1 MADLLGRFELV
12 DKLATGGM
20 GDVYLAH
27 QWGDGGFVR
36 PSVVKRLHPHLGER
50 ATALDDFRNEAA
62 LLALLAHPGI
72 PHVYDFRFDQGR
84 WYIAMEYVRGPTL
97 GAIRR
102 AEQSIGRVMP
112 WKSALGVALQL
123 CDILGY
129 VHERRDDVS
138 DEPLGIVHGD
148 LSPENVILGRD
159 GQVRL
164 LDFGIAGGA
173 DHRQRQRDREKGI
186 RGTLGYIAPEA
197 ISKDQLVDHRADIF
211 VLGVLLY
218 EMTTGHRLFPGDGL
232 TYVNA
237 VLQQAPILPSEH
249 RRDYPSDLEAVL
261 MQVLSRDVDER
272 PPGTRELRRA
282 LEEVAREH
290 DIPLGGRV
298 VSDYAETLYPARED
312 RRLALRERPEVLAT
326 QELPVLEAPQ
336 DPSTLSADERADVL
350 AGLSDFLLPD
360 MEELEAELLEETKSS
375 HPPARTAAQTG
386 TRGRVPP
393 PPAPPVTPS
402 QTETRVR
409 RPPGESEIGD
419 KTGEK
424 HSEKAGEKPGFYIY
438 VADEES

>member
-12 DKLATGGM
+12 EKIATGGM

-36 PSVVKRLHPHLGER
+36 ASVVKRLHPHLSER
-50 ATALDDFRNEAA
+50 PTALDDFRNEAA

-72 PHVYDFRFDQGR
+72 PHVYDFRFENGR

-112 WKSALGVALQL
+112 WKVAIGVALQL

-173 DHRQRQRDREKGI
+173 EHRQRQREREKGI

-197 ISKDQLVDHRADIF
+197 ISKDQPVDQRADVF

-218 EMTTGHRLFPGDGL
+218 EMSTGQRLFPGDGL
-232 TYVNA
+232 NYVNA
-237 VLQQAPILPSEH
+237 VLQQSPKPPSEH
-249 RRDYPSDLEAVL
+249 RDDYPKELERVL
-261 MQVLSRDVDER
+261 YQVLSRDVDER
-272 PPGTRELRRA
+272 LAGTRELRRA
-282 LEEVAREH
+282 LEEVARAH
-290 DIPLGGRV
+290 DLPVGGRV

-326 QELPVLEAPQ
+326 QELPILEPAD
-336 DPSTLSADERADVL
+336 DPSRLSAQEREEML
-350 AGLSDFLLPD
+350 AGLQDFLLPE
-360 MEELEAELLEETKSS
+360 MEELEAELLVESQS
-375 HPPARTAAQTG
+375 PPALASAPVPRM
-386 TRGRVPP
+386 PP
-393 PPAPPVTPS
+393 PPPPPSLDVEPS

-409 RPPGESEIGD
+409 RPPGESEIEGKD
-419 KTGEK
+419 P
-424 HSEKAGEKPGFYIY
+424 KAGFYIY